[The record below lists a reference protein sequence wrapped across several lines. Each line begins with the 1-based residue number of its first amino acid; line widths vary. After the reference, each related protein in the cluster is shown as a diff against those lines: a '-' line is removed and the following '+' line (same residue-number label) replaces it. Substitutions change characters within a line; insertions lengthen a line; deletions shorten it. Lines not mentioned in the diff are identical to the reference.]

1 MKLRISMIILA
12 LALSCGIV
20 IGGNALM
27 ASVRNAPFIAAP
39 TAGATV
45 DTFWITSLSATTG
58 TGTEVQ
64 LGGATQVAVEYEI
77 ATGTTSGVVVLE
89 HSAVSGY
96 AGTWANLDTQTVGSS
111 FATAPS
117 KTFFT
122 YPGPMGFIR
131 PRVTTTFAGGAGPL
145 VTVRIKR
152 MFGQ

>member
-1 MKLRISMIILA
+1 MKSRH
-12 LALSCGIV
+12 V
-20 IGGNALM
+20 IGMVLLLAVTI
-27 ASVRNAPFIAAP
+27 ASPAWIATAVSSRYVPAPPA
-39 TAGATV
+39 ATV
-45 DTFWITSLSATTG
+45 DTNWITALSGTTG
-58 TGTEVQ
+58 TGTEIQ

-96 AGTWANLDTQTVGSS
+96 AGTWAQLDSQTVGTS
-111 FATAPS
+111 FAIAPS

-131 PRVTTTFAGGAGPL
+131 PRVTTTFAGGGAPL
-145 VTVRIKR
+145 VTVRVKR